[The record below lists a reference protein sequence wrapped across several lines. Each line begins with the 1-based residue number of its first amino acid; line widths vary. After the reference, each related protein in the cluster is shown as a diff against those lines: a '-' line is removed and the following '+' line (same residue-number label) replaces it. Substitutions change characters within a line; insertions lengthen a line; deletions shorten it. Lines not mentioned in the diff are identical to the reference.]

1 MDKGTMF
8 LLGIVCVTA
17 LVTWILGRQHSHGLE
32 AEEQRRL
39 VRELE
44 RERVRLAA
52 LAEDR
57 AARER
62 HAGQSGGREELV
74 REPRVRR

>member
-1 MDKGTMF
+1 MDTGTMF
-8 LLGIVCVTA
+8 LLGIICVTA
-17 LVTWILGRQHSHGLE
+17 VFTWILGRQHSRGLE
-32 AEEQRRL
+32 ARQRL
-39 VRELE
+39 DRELE

-62 HAGQSGGREELV
+62 QAQEIGERKDLGESRIV
-74 REPRVRR
+74 R